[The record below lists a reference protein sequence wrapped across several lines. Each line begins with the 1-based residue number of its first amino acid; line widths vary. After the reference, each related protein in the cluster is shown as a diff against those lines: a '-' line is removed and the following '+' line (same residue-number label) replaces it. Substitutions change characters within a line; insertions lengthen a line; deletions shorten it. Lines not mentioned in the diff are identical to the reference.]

1 MADRDRDAAEDFEE
15 IEEQKDDEAITR
27 EPLEQALMEED
38 ASELGEHITDADAV
52 RPRRD
57 D

>member
-1 MADRDRDAAEDFEE
+1 MRAPEAAEEFEE
-15 IEEQKDDEAITR
+15 IEEQKDEEAITR
-27 EPLEQALMEED
+27 EPLEQTLMDED